1 MMMRNPFVASNTPR
15 CRVFLSTLTA
25 IALATTGRCDFAMA
39 NDWPQWQGPDRNAIS
54 KEKGLLQQWPTNG
67 PTIAWSTKGLGGGD
81 SAPAIAAGKIFGM
94 SNRGNQEVVWALSE
108 SDGKEVWVTPIGAAV
123 EQRVPQSK
131 EGPAGTPA
139 IDGDRLYVIGMGGRV
154 VCLNV
159 SDGKI
164 VWQRSL
170 TEDFGGA
177 IPAWS
182 FRESPLIDGD
192 KLICTPGGADATLVA
207 LNKMTGET
215 LWKSVLPAASAT
227 PTGGSPDFSNRSGR
241 TNAPGGRE
249 AGANNAVTGTKDPG
263 LFASEHYGMR
273 SFSQKL
279 PNGKYLAK
287 LYFAETYERVT
298 EAGQRVFSFT
308 VQGQEF
314 KDFDIW
320 KKAGGLRKA
329 YIESVP
335 VEVTD
340 GEFRV
345 VFTAKV
351 ENPAIKAIEIIPQ
364 SKDATESA
372 TLRIKAG
379 QSTPFTDSNGQVW
392 KADQGFD
399 GGQMSAGTVGFSG
412 GGGAPGQFGGGQ
424 FGGGRFGGGRG
435 GFGGIGRSGAAYS
448 SAIAIDFEGQQQYV
462 QLTSTAL
469 IGVAASDGKFL
480 WRYNRAANGMGI
492 NCSTP
497 IFQDGLIFAS
507 SAYGNGGGA
516 VKLSKDASGGVT
528 ASEVYFSTTMQNHHG
543 GMIVVDGCL
552 YGANGGNEGGFLTV
566 LDFQTGKVLWR
577 DRQAPKGSL
586 ALADGRLYLR
596 SEQGALILIEPSR
609 TGLVERGRFEQPERT
624 NLPAWAHPVIAN
636 GKLYIRD
643 QGLLLCY
650 DIKADTK

>member
-1 MMMRNPFVASNTPR
+1 MTRLFLLRPLLITISLTAECN
-15 CRVFLSTLTA
+15 CLSTA
-25 IALATTGRCDFAMA
+25 YGD
-39 NDWPQWQGPDRNAIS
+39 DWPQWQGPDRNAIS
-54 KEKGLLQQWPTNG
+54 KEKGLLQQWPADG
-67 PTIAWSTKGLGGGD
+67 PSIAWKTKGLGGGD

-108 SDGKEVWVTPIGAAV
+108 SDGKEVWTTPIGAAV
-123 EQRVPQSK
+123 EQRLSQSK
-131 EGPAGTPA
+131 EGPGGTPA
-139 IDGDRLYVIGMGGRV
+139 VDGARLYVIGMGGRV
-154 VCLNV
+154 ACLNV
-159 SDGKI
+159 NDGKI

-170 TEDFGGA
+170 TEDFGGSV
-177 IPAWS
+177 PAWS
-182 FRESPLIDGD
+182 YRESPLVDGD
-192 KLICTPGGADATLVA
+192 KVICTPGGADATLVA
-207 LNKMTGET
+207 LHKLTGET
-215 LWKSVLPAASAT
+215 VWKSAMPAAPAT
-227 PTGGSPDFSNRSGR
+227 PAGSGPELSNRPGR

-249 AGANNAVTGTKDPG
+249 VGADNTVTGTTDPG
-263 LFASEHYGMR
+263 LFTSEHWGMR

-320 KKAGGLRKA
+320 QKAGGLRKA

-340 GEFRV
+340 GEFRIE
-345 VFTAKV
+345 FTSKV

-364 SKDATESA
+364 FEDAPESA
-372 TLRIKAG
+372 TVRIKAG
-379 QSTPFTDSNGQVW
+379 QSTAFTDSRGQVW
-392 KADQGFD
+392 KPDQGFE
-399 GGQMSAGTVGFSG
+399 GGQMSAGTFAFGGGAGRFPG
-412 GGGAPGQFGGGQ
+412 GGGP
-424 FGGGRFGGGRG
+424 GRFGGGRG
-435 GFGGIGRSGAAYS
+435 GFGRSGAAYS
-448 SAIAIDFEGQQQYV
+448 SAIAIDFEGQRQYV

-480 WRYNRAANGMGI
+480 WRYNRAANAMGI

-497 IFQDGLIFAS
+497 IFQDGLLFAA

-516 VKLSKDASGGVT
+516 VKLSKEASGGIT
-528 ASEVYFSTTMQNHHG
+528 ATEVYFTPTMQNHHG

-552 YGANGGNEGGFLTV
+552 YGANGGNEGGFLTC
-566 LDFQTGKVLWR
+566 LDFATGQLLWR

-596 SEQGALILIEPSR
+596 SEQGPLMLIEPSR

-636 GKLYIRD
+636 GKLYVRD
-643 QGLLLCY
+643 QDVLFCY
-650 DIKADTK
+650 DVAAK